1 MTTSTKV
8 VNFILYLLDGSKSL
22 TMSNVFVVEE
32 VPYTYSHCKDLSI
45 YPHLS
50 DVLISPVYSPAKVD
64 LLIGQDNS
72 ETLVPLQVLKVT
84 LVILS
89 LF

>member
-1 MTTSTKV
+1 MTTCTKV
-8 VNFILYLLDGSKSL
+8 VNFILYSLDGSKSL

-32 VPYTYSHCKDLSI
+32 VPYTYSPCRDLSA

-50 DVLISPVYSPAKVD
+50 DVPISLVHPPAKVD
-64 LLIGQDNS
+64 LLLGKTTVKHWFLCKFS
-72 ETLVPLQVLKVT
+72 RVT

-89 LF
+89 LS